1 MQERNVLSGA
11 LAAVFSPFV
20 SGWESIIA
28 WLIVA
33 AVLVFVDLRFGIRA
47 AKRRGE
53 RVRVSRAA
61 RRTINKLV
69 DYICWISVAW
79 VLGGSFGKVFDIP
92 LLAAVIML
100 VVYAVEVSSIFDNF
114 FEARGINKKFNAL
127 KFLSKIFRI
136 STLEE
141 SIEDKPI
148 EDKKNQEGGNG
159 ANNTAGAAP
168 CSLKNKL

>member
-11 LAAVFSPFV
+11 VATVVSPFV
-20 SGWESIIA
+20 DGWENIVA

-33 AVLVFVDLRFGIRA
+33 TILILVDLRFGIGA
-47 AKRRGE
+47 AKQRGE
-53 RVRVSRAA
+53 QVRISRAA

-100 VVYAVEVSSIFDNF
+100 VVCAVELSSIFDNY
-114 FEARGINKKFNAL
+114 FEARGINKKFNVF
-127 KFLSKIFRI
+127 KFLSKIFKL
-136 STLEE
+136 SALEE
-141 SIEDKPI
+141 SIEDKPKSD
-148 EDKKNQEGGNG
+148 EKYK
-159 ANNTAGAAP
+159 
-168 CSLKNKL
+168 